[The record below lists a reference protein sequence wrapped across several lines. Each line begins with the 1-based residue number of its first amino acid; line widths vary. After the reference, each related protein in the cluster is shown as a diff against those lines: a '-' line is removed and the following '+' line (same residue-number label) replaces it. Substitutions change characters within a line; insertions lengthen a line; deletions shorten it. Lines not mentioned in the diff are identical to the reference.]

1 VHHDVRLAIRSLRR
15 EPALVLGVIA
25 SFALAVG
32 ANAAMLGLVR
42 QLMLAPPPG
51 VTAAEQVARV
61 SLRVTPRDGEP
72 FAVSTTSYPAFRAIA
87 HAPAFAAAAAVR
99 TDTLT
104 FGSGAAT
111 TAVAAV
117 EASGSY
123 FAVLGARPALG
134 RFFEPGDD
142 VPPHGNP
149 VVVLGHAFWRRALA
163 GDPAVLGREVVVDG
177 RPFTVVGVAAPNF
190 RGDGAGGVDL
200 FVPLSAALRD
210 HPAEWVSET
219 GMNLASVVVRL
230 RAGVAPSA
238 AAQMATSALGEVAAS
253 RDDRRVDVALDPL
266 VPGLGAARGSAQA
279 RVALW
284 LSGVALVVLLVATAN
299 VATLL
304 LLRAVR
310 RRREIAVRVALGIGR
325 ARLARLLLVESV
337 LLAAAGAACG
347 LVASRWIAD
356 VVRLTLL
363 PGLAPAE
370 GIADATVVLA
380 TVAAACLAGVLA
392 GLTPLAQA
400 TRDAAPEL
408 HAGAD
413 RVVTRR
419 PAAQRALVALQVALC
434 TLLVAG
440 AGLFVR
446 SLHRV
451 QSQDLG
457 FSPDHLLLATLD
469 FRDPLRP
476 RERDA
481 VQLDVVT
488 RLATLPGV
496 TGATVVQAVPF
507 GPHHVPPIGVPGRA
521 EAPNAG
527 GQLPMMYGATPE
539 YLRLLGV
546 KLLDGRLFS
555 SRDGRGTPLVV
566 IVNETMAREVWPG
579 ERAVGK
585 CVRLGFDPTQEPSPV
600 APASLPCREV
610 VGVVA
615 DSRARSLRPDGR
627 EASLMQYYV
636 PFEQLPAAAPF
647 GGEAPDVFGILVGTT
662 GDPARAA
669 AAVQRLIQGASPRP
683 VYARVHPYADL
694 LDPQLRPWRL
704 GATLFS
710 ALGML
715 ACAIAAVGLFGVV
728 SYLVARRTREIG
740 VRLALGGART
750 RVGGAVVVDAV
761 RMVAAGVAGGLA
773 AAVALAPLVQSMLF
787 QTSARDVV
795 VLASAGALL
804 VLVTAVASAVPAWR
818 AGRVDPLVALRA
830 E

>member
-1 VHHDVRLAIRSLRR
+1 
-15 EPALVLGVIA
+15 
-25 SFALAVG
+25 
-32 ANAAMLGLVR
+32 
-42 QLMLAPPPG
+42 
-51 VTAAEQVARV
+51 VARV
-61 SLRVTPRDGEP
+61 TLRVAPRDGDP
-72 FAVSTTSYPAFRAIA
+72 YDASTTSYPAFRAIA
-87 HAPAFAAAAAVR
+87 GVSAFDAAAAVR
-99 TDTLT
+99 RDTLT
-104 FGSGAAT
+104 FGGGAAT

-117 EASGSY
+117 EATGGY

-142 VPPHGNP
+142 VPPNGNP
-149 VVVLGHAFWRRALA
+149 VVVLGHAFWRRALG
-163 GDPAVLGREVVVDG
+163 GDPGVLGREVVVDG

-210 HPAEWVSET
+210 HPSAWVSEP

-230 RAGVAPSA
+230 RAGASPGTAARMASA
-238 AAQMATSALGEVAAS
+238 ALGSVTTT
-253 RDDRRVDVALDPL
+253 RGDRRVDVVLDPL
-266 VPGLGAARGSAQA
+266 VPGLGAARGSPQA

-400 TRDAAPEL
+400 ARDAAPEL

-413 RVVTRR
+413 RVATRR
-419 PAAQRALVALQVALC
+419 PAQQALVALQVALC

-457 FSPDHLLLATLD
+457 FSPDRLLLATLD
-469 FRDPLRP
+469 FRDPLPP

-481 VQLDVVT
+481 AQLDVVK
-488 RLATLPGV
+488 RLAALPGV

-546 KLLDGRLFS
+546 RLRDGRLFS

-585 CVRLGFDPTQEPSPV
+585 CVRVGFDPAQEPSPV

-647 GGEAPDVFGILVGTT
+647 GGETPDVFGILVGTA

-669 AAVQRLIQGASPRP
+669 AAVQRLIQGTSARP
-683 VYARVHPYADL
+683 VYARVRPYADL

-710 ALGML
+710 ALGTL
-715 ACAIAAVGLFGVV
+715 AVSIAAVGLFGVV

-740 VRLALGGART
+740 VRLALGGTRA

-761 RMVAAGVAGGLA
+761 RMVAAGVAGGVA

-787 QTSARDVV
+787 RTSARDVV
-795 VLASAGALL
+795 VLASAGGLL

-818 AGRVDPLVALRA
+818 AGRVSPLVALRA